1 MDDFVSR
8 VWTNLIGRVEGPMKL
23 RLIVQPLVAC
33 FFAVRAGLRDARENK
48 PPFFWSLFFN
58 PNHRRELLQDGWK
71 DISKIFF
78 VAIILDVIYQAIV
91 LRTVYPGEAIIVAIL
106 FALVPYLL
114 VRASVTRLL
123 NWGKRK

>member
-1 MDDFVSR
+1 MDDFFTR
-8 VWTNLIGRVEGPMKL
+8 VWTDLIGRVEGPMKF

-78 VAIILDVIYQAIV
+78 VAIILDVVYQVVAPYESAAHSGV
-91 LRTVYPGEAIIVAIL
+91 LCREQSRHANRL
-106 FALVPYLL
+106 FAG
-114 VRASVTRLL
+114 R
-123 NWGKRK
+123 KRRGHDRD